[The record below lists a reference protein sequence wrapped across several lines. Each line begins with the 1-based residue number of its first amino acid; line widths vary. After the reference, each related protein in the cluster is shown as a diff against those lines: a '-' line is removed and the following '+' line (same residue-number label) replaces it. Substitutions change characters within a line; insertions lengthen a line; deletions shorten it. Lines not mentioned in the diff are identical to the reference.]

1 MNFPALYAIVVGL
14 LICGQWAFFLITRQ
28 VPELKTERVRV
39 LFHIAAEFLT
49 AIVLI
54 VCGLGLLAQQPWATP
69 LYPVAVGMLTYT
81 IIVSSGYFVQ
91 KRVWPIVSMFAVLLV
106 STAISL
112 IVFWQIA

>member
-1 MNFPALYAIVVGL
+1 
-14 LICGQWAFFLITRQ
+14 
-28 VPELKTERVRV
+28 
-39 LFHIAAEFLT
+39 
-49 AIVLI
+49 
-54 VCGLGLLAQQPWATP
+54 
-69 LYPVAVGMLTYT
+69 VAVGMLTYT